1 VNSRQFRNWLA
12 KQGCTFEVKKSG
24 SGHLVVRRGS
34 AKSELPMHGGNK
46 QLGTGLINQ
55 IKKDL
60 GLKQVL
66 RCWLIP

>member
-24 SGHLVVRRGS
+24 SGHLVVRRGD
-34 AKSELPMHGGNK
+34 AKSELPMHGGSK
-46 QLGTGLINQ
+46 QLGTGLINK

-60 GLKQVL
+60 GL
-66 RCWLIP
+66 R